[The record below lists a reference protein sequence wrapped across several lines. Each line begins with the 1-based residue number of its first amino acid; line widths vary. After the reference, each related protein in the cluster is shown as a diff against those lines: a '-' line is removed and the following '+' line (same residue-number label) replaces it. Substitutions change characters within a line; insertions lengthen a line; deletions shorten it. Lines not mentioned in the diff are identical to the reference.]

1 MSVSHAE
8 ILARDI
14 VSGLLMYRPGMFSL
28 ISIDT
33 NKLSKVVVVVRGGF
47 NHCDK
52 NIVFTIPS
60 VDVGNG
66 ADDVHVFIEENG
78 RNFDFVNDGG
88 IMAKD
93 AVDIIID
100 AVKQKG

>member
-1 MSVSHAE
+1 MNVSHAE

-33 NKLSKVVVVVRGGF
+33 NKLSKVVVVRGGF
-47 NHCDK
+47 NNCVK

-60 VDVGNG
+60 VDVGNS
-66 ADDVHVFIEENG
+66 ADAVHVFIEENG

-88 IMAKD
+88 ITAKD
-93 AVDIIID
+93 AVDIIIE
-100 AVKQKG
+100 ATQLEG

>member
-1 MSVSHAE
+1 
-8 ILARDI
+8 
-14 VSGLLMYRPGMFSL
+14 MYRPGMFSL

-33 NKLSKVVVVVRGGF
+33 NKLSKVVVVRGGF

-60 VDVGNG
+60 VDIGNG
-66 ADDVHVFIEENG
+66 ADTVHAFIEENG

-88 IMAKD
+88 IIAKD
-93 AVDIIID
+93 AVDIIIET
-100 AVKQKG
+100 VKQEG

>member
-1 MSVSHAE
+1 MNVSRAE

-33 NKLSKVVVVVRGGF
+33 NKFSKVVVVRGGF

-52 NIVFTIPS
+52 NIVFTIPG
-60 VDVGNG
+60 VDVGSRE
-66 ADDVHVFIEENG
+66 DTVHVFIEENG

-88 IMAKD
+88 IKSKD
-93 AVDIIID
+93 AVYIIIE
-100 AVKQKG
+100 AVKQED

>member
-1 MSVSHAE
+1 MNVSRAE

-33 NKLSKVVVVVRGGF
+33 NKLSKVVVVRGGF
-47 NHCDK
+47 NHRDK

-60 VDVGNG
+60 VDVGSD
-66 ADDVHVFIEENG
+66 AVTVHVFIEENG

-88 IMAKD
+88 ITAKD
-93 AVDIIID
+93 AVDIIIG
-100 AVKQKG
+100 AVKQEG

>member
-1 MSVSHAE
+1 MNVSHAE

-33 NKLSKVVVVVRGGF
+33 NKLSKVVVVRGGF

-60 VDVGNG
+60 VDVGNS
-66 ADDVHVFIEENG
+66 ADAVHVFIEENG
-78 RNFDFVNDGG
+78 RNFDFVNDGS
-88 IMAKD
+88 IMEKN
-93 AVDIIID
+93 AVDIIIE
-100 AVKQKG
+100 AVKQDD

>member
-1 MSVSHAE
+1 MNVSHAE

-14 VSGLLMYRPGMFSL
+14 VSGLLVYRPGVFSL

-33 NKLSKVVVVVRGGF
+33 NKLSKVVVVRGGF

-60 VDVGNG
+60 VDIGNG
-66 ADDVHVFIEENG
+66 ADTVHVFIEENG

-93 AVDIIID
+93 AADIIIE
-100 AVKQKG
+100 AVKQED

>member
-1 MSVSHAE
+1 MNVSHAE
-8 ILARDI
+8 TLARDI

-28 ISIDT
+28 IRIDT
-33 NKLSKVVVVVRGGF
+33 NELSKVVVVRGGF

-60 VDVGNG
+60 VDVGSD
-66 ADDVHVFIEENG
+66 ADTVHVFIEENG

-100 AVKQKG
+100 AVKQEG

>member
-1 MSVSHAE
+1 MNVSHAE

-28 ISIDT
+28 ISVDT
-33 NKLSKVVVVVRGGF
+33 NKLSKVVVVRGGF

-52 NIVFTIPS
+52 TIVFTIPS

-66 ADDVHVFIEENG
+66 ADAVHVFIEEKG

-93 AVDIIID
+93 AVDIIIE
-100 AVKQKG
+100 AVKQED

>member
-1 MSVSHAE
+1 MNVSHAE

-33 NKLSKVVVVVRGGF
+33 NELSKVVVVRGGF
-47 NHCDK
+47 NHRDK

-60 VDVGNG
+60 VDIGNG
-66 ADDVHVFIEENG
+66 ADTVHVFIEENA

-88 IMAKD
+88 IMAKY
-93 AVDIIID
+93 AVDIIIE
-100 AVKQKG
+100 AVKQDG

>member
-1 MSVSHAE
+1 MNVSHAE

-33 NKLSKVVVVVRGGF
+33 NKLSKVVVVRGGF
-47 NHCDK
+47 NNCDR

-60 VDVGNG
+60 VDVGSEV
-66 ADDVHVFIEENG
+66 DTVHVFIEENG

-88 IMAKD
+88 ILAKD
-93 AVDIIID
+93 AVDIIIE
-100 AVKQKG
+100 AVKQDG

>member
-1 MSVSHAE
+1 MNVSHAE

-33 NKLSKVVVVVRGGF
+33 NKLSKVVVVRGGF

-60 VDVGNG
+60 VDVGSRE
-66 ADDVHVFIEENG
+66 DTVHVFIEENG

-88 IMAKD
+88 IITKE
-93 AVDIIID
+93 AVDIIVE
-100 AVKQKG
+100 AVKQED

>member
-1 MSVSHAE
+1 MSVSYAE

-14 VSGLLMYRPGMFSL
+14 VSGLLFYRPGMFSL
-28 ISIDT
+28 VSIDT
-33 NKLSKVVVVVRGGF
+33 NKLSKVVVVRGGF

-60 VDVGNG
+60 VDIGNG
-66 ADDVHVFIEENG
+66 ADTVHVFIEENG

-93 AVDIIID
+93 AVDIIIE
-100 AVKQKG
+100 AVKQEG

>member
-1 MSVSHAE
+1 MNVSHAE

-33 NKLSKVVVVVRGGF
+33 NEMSVVRGGF

-60 VDVGNG
+60 VDVGSG
-66 ADDVHVFIEENG
+66 DDTVHVFIEEND

-88 IMAKD
+88 IIPKD
-93 AVDIIID
+93 AVDIIIE
-100 AVKQKG
+100 AVKQED

>member
-1 MSVSHAE
+1 MSDTKAE
-8 ILARDI
+8 IFAKDI

-33 NKLSKVVVVVRGGF
+33 NELSKVVVVRGGF

-60 VDVGNG
+60 VDVGSRE
-66 ADDVHVFIEENG
+66 DTVHVFIEGNG

-88 IMAKD
+88 IKSKD
-93 AVDIIID
+93 AVDIIIE
-100 AVKQKG
+100 AVKQED

>member
-1 MSVSHAE
+1 MNVSHAE

-14 VSGLLMYRPGMFSL
+14 VSRLLMYHPGMFSL

-33 NKLSKVVVVVRGGF
+33 NKLSKVVTVRGGF
-47 NHCDK
+47 DNCDK

-60 VDVGNG
+60 VDVGSG
-66 ADDVHVFIEENG
+66 DDTVHVFIEENG
-78 RNFDFVNDGG
+78 QNFDFVNDGG
-88 IMAKD
+88 TMAKD

-100 AVKQKG
+100 AVKQEG

>member
-1 MSVSHAE
+1 MNASHAE

-28 ISIDT
+28 ISIDA
-33 NKLSKVVVVVRGGF
+33 NKLSKVVVVRGGF

-60 VDVGNG
+60 VDVGVG
-66 ADDVHVFIEENG
+66 DDAVHVFIEENG
-78 RNFDFVNDGG
+78 QNFDFVNDGG

-93 AVDIIID
+93 AVDIIIE
-100 AVKQKG
+100 ATKLEG

>member
-1 MSVSHAE
+1 MNVSHDE

-33 NKLSKVVVVVRGGF
+33 NKLSRVVVVRGGF

-60 VDVGNG
+60 VDVGND
-66 ADDVHVFIEENG
+66 ADAVHVFIEENG
-78 RNFDFVNDGG
+78 RNFDFVNDGS

-93 AVDIIID
+93 AVDIIIE
-100 AVKQKG
+100 AVKQEG

>member
-1 MSVSHAE
+1 MNVSHAE

-33 NKLSKVVVVVRGGF
+33 NKLSKVVVVRGGF

-60 VDVGNG
+60 VDVGNSS
-66 ADDVHVFIEENG
+66 DDVHVFIEENG

-88 IMAKD
+88 ITAKD
-93 AVDIIID
+93 AVDIIIG
-100 AVKQKG
+100 AVKQEG

>member
-1 MSVSHAE
+1 MNISHAE

-14 VSGLLMYRPGMFSL
+14 VSGLLMYRPGVFSL

-33 NKLSKVVVVVRGGF
+33 NKLSKVVVVRGGF

-52 NIVFTIPS
+52 NIVFTVPS
-60 VDVGNG
+60 SDVGSD
-66 ADDVHVFIEENG
+66 ADTVHVFIEENG

-88 IMAKD
+88 ITAKD
-93 AVDIIID
+93 AVDIIIE
-100 AVKQKG
+100 AVKQEG

>member
-1 MSVSHAE
+1 MNVSHAE

-14 VSGLLMYRPGMFSL
+14 VSGLLMYCPGMFSL

-33 NKLSKVVVVVRGGF
+33 NKLYKVVVVRGGF
-47 NHCDK
+47 SHCDK

-60 VDVGNG
+60 VDVGSRE
-66 ADDVHVFIEENG
+66 DTVHVFIEENG

-88 IMAKD
+88 IKSKD
-93 AVDIIID
+93 AIDIIVD
-100 AVKQKG
+100 AVK

>member
-28 ISIDT
+28 ISIDA
-33 NKLSKVVVVVRGGF
+33 NKLSKVVVVRGGF

-60 VDVGNG
+60 VDVGVG
-66 ADDVHVFIEENG
+66 DDTVHVFIEENG

-88 IMAKD
+88 ITAKD
-93 AVDIIID
+93 AVDIIIE
-100 AVKQKG
+100 AVKQEG

>member
-1 MSVSHAE
+1 MNVSQAE
-8 ILARDI
+8 ILARNI

-33 NKLSKVVVVVRGGF
+33 NKLSKVVVVRGGF

-60 VDVGNG
+60 VDVGSRE
-66 ADDVHVFIEENG
+66 DTVHVFIEENG

-88 IMAKD
+88 IKSKD
-93 AVDIIID
+93 AVDIIIE
-100 AVKQKG
+100 AVKQED

>member
-1 MSVSHAE
+1 MNVSHAE

-14 VSGLLMYRPGMFSL
+14 VSGLLMYCPGMFSL
-28 ISIDT
+28 VSIDA
-33 NKLSKVVVVVRGGF
+33 NKLSKVVTVRGGF

-60 VDVGNG
+60 VDVGSG
-66 ADDVHVFIEENG
+66 DDTVHVFIEENG
-78 RNFDFVNDGG
+78 QNFDFVNDGG

-93 AVDIIID
+93 AVDIIIE
-100 AVKQKG
+100 AVKQEG

>member
-1 MSVSHAE
+1 MNVSHAE

-33 NKLSKVVVVVRGGF
+33 NELSKVVVVRGGF
-47 NHCDK
+47 GHCDK

-60 VDVGNG
+60 IDVGND
-66 ADDVHVFIEENG
+66 ADTVHVFIEENG
-78 RNFDFVNDGG
+78 RNFDFVNDGD

-93 AVDIIID
+93 AVDIIIE
-100 AVKQKG
+100 AVKQGN

>member
-1 MSVSHAE
+1 MNVSHAE

-14 VSGLLMYRPGMFSL
+14 VSGLLMYRPGVFSL

-33 NKLSKVVVVVRGGF
+33 NELSKVVVVRGGF
-47 NHCDK
+47 NHRDK

-60 VDVGNG
+60 VDVGSD
-66 ADDVHVFIEENG
+66 ADTVHVFIEENG

-88 IMAKD
+88 IKSKD
-93 AVDIIID
+93 AVDIIIE
-100 AVKQKG
+100 AVKQED